1 MPQTSENRDIYL
13 SQVHQLKQLQK
24 VDDIIYDEKKV
35 LDQAPKDLQELE
47 DRFSRVVQQRNRIQE
62 KLSHLHE
69 QELRL
74 KRETEEESERLRK
87 SKDKL
92 MASGNEREYNAV
104 TREIDTLE
112 KMAQPREDE
121 RVALLDELKTQ
132 NILFEENEHEY
143 VDLKA
148 RVESRRVTLE
158 ESLKKANARLRQ
170 LDRDRVACSRD
181 IPKPIF
187 QRYEFIRERLEHPVI
202 VPLKDCICPSCHIAV
217 PPQTYNDL
225 LRGGQ
230 IMSCPNCQRLIVSYE
245 DYIADDPE
253 EQARAAAERE
263 TLGIRSGH
271 KKTAACRSAALE
283 REYKDEKD
291 DVEFGATPN
300 DDDDLYMGSS
310 IESDRLNNMSRMAD
324 VSDLADMSETT
335 GLSDIG
341 ADGDDGDKN
350 D

>member
-35 LDQAPKDLQELE
+35 LEQAPKDLKELE
-47 DRFSRVVQQRNRIQE
+47 DRFARVEQQRNHIQE
-62 KLSHLHE
+62 KLAHLRE
-69 QELRL
+69 QELRV

-104 TREIDTLE
+104 TREIDALE

-121 RVALLDELKTQ
+121 RVRMLDELKTQ
-132 NILFEENEHEY
+132 TALFEENEQEY
-143 VDLKA
+143 VDL
-148 RVESRRVTLE
+148 RTQVESRRVSME
-158 ESLKKANARLRQ
+158 ETLKKAGARLRQ
-170 LDRDRVACSRD
+170 LDRDRVACSRE

-202 VPLKDCICPSCHIAV
+202 VALKDCICPSCHIAV

-263 TLGIRSGH
+263 SMGSRPGH
-271 KKTAACRSAALE
+271 KKTAAGRSAALE
-283 REYKDEKD
+283 RDYKDEKE
-291 DVEFGATPN
+291 DVEFGSTP
-300 DDDDLYMGSS
+300 DDLDDDLHMGSS
-310 IESDRLNNMSRMAD
+310 IDSELSNMSRMAD

-335 GLSDIG
+335 GLSEIG
-341 ADGDDGDKN
+341 ADGEDSDKN